1 MAKKEISKEDV
12 LKKIN
17 SYVKKKKYT
26 LPYSVREEIAERIV
40 KEGLTDKIEKFVDKA
55 FEQYNNNMIEPAEA
69 CGIVAAQSIGE
80 PGTQMTMRT
89 FHYAGVAEINVTLG
103 LPRLIEIVDARSTP
117 STPMMTIYLEGA
129 YKVHAE
135 MAQKIANK
143 IEMTRLQDIASLEMD
158 IENLVIYVELDEKSM
173 SKRDISRDDVI
184 EKIKKIKK
192 IKVEEIKGGKLKII
206 LEEPSYKGLLM
217 ISEHLK
223 KLKIK
228 GIDGIERVI
237 IRNEPGEG
245 YVIYTEGSN
254 LEEVLKIEGVDST
267 RTRTNDIQAVARV
280 LGIEAARNMIIEEAY
295 NTLMEQGLYVDIRHI
310 MLVADIM
317 TVDGTVRAIG
327 RHGVSGE
334 KSSVLSRAAF
344 EITVN
349 HLLRAARK
357 GEVDELKGVAE
368 NIIVGQPI
376 TVGTGAIKLA
386 MGARRK

>member
-1 MAKKEISKEDV
+1 MPKSNFSKDD
-12 LKKIN
+12 LIKRID
-17 SYVKKKKYT
+17 SYIKKKGYF
-26 LPYSVREEIAERIV
+26 LPYSVKEEIAERV
-40 KEGLTDKIEKFVDKA
+40 MREDLMDKLEKVVDKA
-55 FEQYNNNMIEPAEA
+55 FEQYRENMIECAEA

-129 YKVHAE
+129 YRVNAE
-135 MAQKIANK
+135 MAQRIANK
-143 IEMTRLQDIASLEMD
+143 IEMTRLQDVASLD
-158 IENLVIYVELDEKSM
+158 LDVENLVIYIDLDEKSM
-173 SKRDISRDDVI
+173 NRRGVTKEDVI
-184 EKIKKIKK
+184 ENVKKIKK
-192 IKVEEIKGGKLKII
+192 IKLEETKDGRLKVI
-206 LEEPSYKGLLM
+206 LEEPSYKGLLTVAE
-217 ISEHLK
+217 SLK

-228 GIDGIERVI
+228 GVDGIERVI

-254 LEEVLKIEGVDST
+254 LEEVLMMEGVDST
-267 RTRTNDIQAVARV
+267 RTRTNDIQAIAKV

-295 NTLMEQGLYVDIRHI
+295 NTLLEQGLHVDIRHI
-310 MLVADIM
+310 TLVADIM

-376 TVGTGAIKLA
+376 TVGTGAVKLA
-386 MGARRK
+386 MGAGRK

>member
-1 MAKKEISKEDV
+1 MAKSTLSKEDV
-12 LKKIN
+12 LKKIAK
-17 SYVKKKKYT
+17 YVKKKKYF
-26 LPYSVREEIAERIV
+26 LPPGVQEEMAEWIV
-40 KEGLTDKIEKFVDKA
+40 KEKLFDKIEEFVDKT
-55 FEQYNNNMIEPAEA
+55 FEQYRRNMIEPAEA

-129 YKVHAE
+129 YRVNAE

-143 IEMTRLQDIASLEMD
+143 IEMTRLQDIADLRLD
-158 IENLVIYVELDEKSM
+158 IENIVIYVDIDEKSITR
-173 SKRDISRDDVI
+173 RDIKREDIID
-184 EKIKKIKK
+184 KIKKIKK
-192 IKVEEIKGGKLKII
+192 VKVEEEDGSLKVIP
-206 LEEPSYKGLLM
+206 EEPSYKGLL
-217 ISEHLK
+217 ILAENLK

-254 LEEVLKIEGVDST
+254 LEEVLQIEGVDSR
-267 RTRTNDIQAVARV
+267 RTRTNDIQSVARV
-280 LGIEAARNMIIEEAY
+280 LGIEAARNMIIEEAH
-295 NTLMEQGLYVDIRHI
+295 NTLMEQGLHVDIRHI

-386 MGARRK
+386 MGGRRK

>member
-1 MAKKEISKEDV
+1 MAEKKVSKEEV
-12 LKKIN
+12 LKRIN
-17 SYVKKKKYT
+17 QYIKKKGYT
-26 LPYSVREEIAERIV
+26 MPQSVREEIADRII
-40 KEGLTDKIEKFVDKA
+40 KEGLVDKLEVFVDKA
-55 FEQYNNNMIEPAEA
+55 FEQYRMNMIEPAEA

-129 YKVHAE
+129 YRVNAE

-143 IEMTRLQDIASLEMD
+143 IEMTRLQDIASFEID
-158 IENLVIYVELDEKSM
+158 IENLQIYVDIDERGLK
-173 SKRDISRDDVI
+173 KRDLTREEVI
-184 EKIKKIKK
+184 EKIRKMKRV
-192 IKVEEIKGGKLKII
+192 KVEEEGDRIKIV

-217 ISEHLK
+217 VSEALK

-228 GIDGIERVI
+228 GIDGIDRVI

-254 LEEVLKIEGVDST
+254 LQEVLKIEGVDKR
-267 RTRTNDIQAVARV
+267 RTRTNDIQAVAKV
-280 LGIEAARNMIIEEAY
+280 LGIEAARNLIIEEAY
-295 NTLMEQGLYVDIRHI
+295 NTLMEQGLHVDIRHI

-386 MGARRK
+386 MGGRRK